1 MSTRTDR
8 LNSEV
13 QKTLTTILANELKDP
28 RISGMITITKTEV
41 SADLSHAKV
50 FVSILAKNPKEEK
63 TTFDILTKSA
73 SFVRKSLSQKLNMR
87 LTPEIH
93 FFKDTTWEEAARMDR
108 LLDSLNIKPEEN

>member
-1 MSTRTDR
+1 MSTRIER

-13 QKTLTTILANELKDP
+13 QKTLTQILSNELKDP
-28 RISGMITITKTEV
+28 RINGLITITKTEV

-50 FVSILAKNPKEEK
+50 FVSILSNSKKNEEM
-63 TTFDILTKSA
+63 TFKILQNSS
-73 SFVRKSLSQKLNMR
+73 SFIRKSLSQKLNLR

-108 LLDSLNIKPEEN
+108 LLDSLNIKENED